1 MKKLLAAFFIS
12 VLAAVP
18 AHAEIIGE
26 VLTTDIAA
34 FIDSS
39 PIESY
44 NYNDYTYVVAEDLR
58 NYGFDVEWDAS
69 ARRLDI
75 SRAERSF
82 TPFVDEFINKRK
94 DDTPLFTHAYDIYST
109 DIAVY
114 INGAPIQSFNI
125 NGKTIINTD
134 YLGEFGDCTYNND
147 ERRYDVDIIGREIA
161 GCEIVTSKDDFS
173 YRPYS
178 ESTEKGF
185 FDNGSLTYGVKT
197 YRQHTSHGEVL
208 LTEKG
213 DFSAY
218 RTIQTVSDE
227 LENIFTQRYNY
238 EEFSYDFAV
247 MDSNFPYGMCLTAKC
262 RPDGSVCGYIA
273 ENGKRYFD
281 GLVDMDIPETTHKYG
296 RLYKDG
302 ILVAEGK
309 PIKDTITIFGEE
321 YIVLHMPGYTDPDG
335 VIYYYPDLNGGRI
348 FYRGEVVNGVAHGS
362 GTVFSDSAA
371 DFDAGNYTV
380 VNAGESVSMT
390 APDVNVICRGDFFN
404 GLPHG
409 SVELFNYGE
418 LLYSGGAELGRKS
431 GFGREYTSWNSNT
444 RVLEYEGGFE
454 NGQRSGGGREYG
466 MTFDGLW
473 LKFDGNWQ
481 DGSYENGKWYD
492 FNNETLQPELY
503 YEGEF
508 RYGEGEKQYGTHY
521 KYYNEETN
529 QYETKTGYFINWEYA
544 GE

>member
-75 SRAERSF
+75 SRAERNF
-82 TPFVDEFINKRK
+82 TPYIDDFINQPKQNN
-94 DDTPLFTHAYDIYST
+94 LFTHAFDVYST
-109 DIAVY
+109 DIETY
-114 INGAPIQSFNI
+114 INNEPVLAVNI
-125 NGKTIINTD
+125 DGKTLIAFATLD
-134 YLGEFGDCTYNND
+134 AFGECSYNSLD
-147 ERRYDVDIIGREIA
+147 RECYIDIMEREIE
-161 GCEIVTSKDDFS
+161 GCESKVTEGDAFTGYKAV
-173 YRPYS
+173 
-178 ESTEKGF
+178 EQGF
-185 FDNGSLTYGVKT
+185 FDENGTLLYGVQYISTATKYGEKTSAIIGNFEKGNTLEAKFSEPTGLIEETITYTTPQMQCTVIWADNSMYNMYVTQKKYAGGKSYSYLAESGEMYCEADESGSIIQLYKNGSVI
-197 YRQHTSHGEVL
+197 
-208 LTEKG
+208 
-213 DFSAY
+213 A
-218 RTIQTVSDE
+218 SD
-227 LENIFTQRYNY
+227 NI
-238 EEFSYDFAV
+238 
-247 MDSNFPYGMCLTAKC
+247 TA
-262 RPDGSVCGYIA
+262 
-273 ENGKRYFD
+273 
-281 GLVDMDIPETTHKYG
+281 
-296 RLYKDG
+296 
-302 ILVAEGK
+302 
-309 PIKDTITIFGEE
+309 DTLAMFGEE
-321 YIVLHMPGYTDPDG
+321 YHVLYAPGYTDTDG
-335 VIYYYPDLNGGRI
+335 VIYYAPIDGSGGQI

-390 APDVNVICRGDFFN
+390 APDVNVICQGDFFN

-431 GFGREYTSWNSNT
+431 GFGREFTSWNSNT